1 MLKIDIREVGLIKQC
16 RQLITMN
23 PIFKNIIV
31 TTESLPLGD
40 IIISKNETDLV
51 IVERKSLNDLAS
63 SIKDGRYEEQ
73 SYRLNGNPHHNHNI
87 IYLIEGDMNQV
98 STFKYRMDKST
109 LYSAMFSLNYY
120 KGFSV
125 LRSMSLEETAMILC
139 NMAYKLGKDDVREPF
154 YKNSILFSLAESEPG
169 QNITDD
175 SQENVVE
182 SNVDDKDE
190 SNYCNVIKKVKKEN
204 ITPNNIGEIMLS
216 QIPGV
221 SSVTAIAI
229 MQKFG
234 TFANLIAS
242 IKEDPKCLKDISY
255 TNAKQQVRKVSKT
268 ALQNVVQYLA
278 T

>member
-1 MLKIDIREVGLIKQC
+1 MLRIDIREVGLIKQC
-16 RQLITMN
+16 RHLITMN

-40 IIISKNETDLV
+40 IIISKNEKDLV

-73 SYRLNGNPHHNHNI
+73 SYRLNGIPHHNHNI
-87 IYLIEGDMNQV
+87 IYLIEGDMNQI

-125 LRSMSLEETAMILC
+125 LRTMNLDETAMILC

-154 YKNSILFSLAESEPG
+154 YKNSNSFSLNKSELEE
-169 QNITDD
+169 NVTDE
-175 SQENVVE
+175 SQEIVVG
-182 SNVDDKDE
+182 SNMDEKDE
-190 SNYCNVIKKVKKEN
+190 PSYCNVIKKVKKEN
-204 ITPNNIGEIMLS
+204 ITPNNIGEIMLC

-234 TFANLIAS
+234 TIANLIAS

-278 T
+278 I

>member
-23 PIFKNIIV
+23 PIFKNIVV

-40 IIISKNETDLV
+40 IIISKNETELV
-51 IVERKSLNDLAS
+51 MVERKSLNDLAS

-73 SYRLNGNPHHNHNI
+73 SYRLNGNSHHNHNI
-87 IYLIEGDMNQV
+87 IYLIEGDMNQI

-125 LRSMSLEETAMILC
+125 LRSMSIDETAMILC

-154 YKNSILFSLAESEPG
+154 YKNSNPFSLVEPETG
-169 QNITDD
+169 QNVTDD
-175 SQENVVE
+175 SQENVVG

-204 ITPNNIGEIMLS
+204 ITPNNIGEIMLC

-234 TFANLIAS
+234 TFANLISS

-268 ALQNVVQYLA
+268 ALQNVIQYLA

>member
-1 MLKIDIREVGLIKQC
+1 
-16 RQLITMN
+16 
-23 PIFKNIIV
+23 
-31 TTESLPLGD
+31 
-40 IIISKNETDLV
+40 
-51 IVERKSLNDLAS
+51 
-63 SIKDGRYEEQ
+63 
-73 SYRLNGNPHHNHNI
+73 
-87 IYLIEGDMNQV
+87 
-98 STFKYRMDKST
+98 
-109 LYSAMFSLNYY
+109 MFSLNYY

-154 YKNSILFSLAESEPG
+154 YKNLIPFSLAESEPG

-182 SNVDDKDE
+182 SNIDEKDE
-190 SNYCNVIKKVKKEN
+190 PSYCSVIKKVKKEN

>member
-40 IIISKNETDLV
+40 IIITKNETDLV
-51 IVERKSLNDLAS
+51 MVERKSLNDLAS

-73 SYRLNGNPHHNHNI
+73 SYRLNGSPHHNHNI

-154 YKNSILFSLAESEPG
+154 YKNSIPFSLAEQETG
-169 QNITDD
+169 QNVTDD
-175 SQENVVE
+175 SQENVVG
-182 SNVDDKDE
+182 SNVDEKDE

-204 ITPNNIGEIMLS
+204 ITPNNIGEIMLC

-234 TFANLIAS
+234 TIANLISS
-242 IKEDPKCLKDISY
+242 IKEDPQCLKDISY

>member
-40 IIISKNETDLV
+40 IIISKNEKDLV

-73 SYRLNGNPHHNHNI
+73 SYRLNGIPHHNHNI
-87 IYLIEGDMNQV
+87 IYLIEGDMNQI

-125 LRSMSLEETAMILC
+125 LRSMNLDETAMILC

-154 YKNSILFSLAESEPG
+154 YNNLIAFSLAESEPG

-175 SQENVVE
+175 SQEVVE

-204 ITPNNIGEIMLS
+204 ITPNNIGEIMLC